1 MMDLKRASIIGALFF
16 CPSTFSA
23 PIISC
28 QTTGITHPY
37 RVSTVFDGDTLL
49 LENGSK
55 VRFIGINAPETAK
68 QGRPAESYANL
79 ALASVQKLLQKSGGR
94 VGLVRGQEPLDHY
107 GRVLAHV
114 FLPHYGNL
122 TAYLLRLG
130 LGSHIAI
137 PPNLNY
143 LECYRQSEQ
152 LARNQANGRWGASNQ
167 GITPVNH
174 LHKTTRGFRH
184 VRGTITRIGEGP
196 TNVWLNFDNH
206 LAIKIGRKDLSHFKD
221 GHPRTMLNRTIEARG
236 WIYYKK
242 SQLRMRIRH
251 PAMIRVLH
259 ESQIP

>member
-1 MMDLKRASIIGALFF
+1 MDLKRASIIGALFF

-23 PIISC
+23 PVTGC
-28 QTTGITHPY
+28 QATGITYPY

-49 LENGSK
+49 LENGDK
-55 VRFIGINAPETAK
+55 VRFIGINTAETAK
-68 QGRPAESYANL
+68 QGQPAEPYANL
-79 ALASVQKLLQKSGGR
+79 ALTSVQELLQKSGGR

-122 TAYLLRLG
+122 TAYLLRRG

-143 LECYRQSEQ
+143 LQCYRQSEQ
-152 LARNQANGRWGASNQ
+152 LARNQAYGRWGAPNQ
-167 GITPVNH
+167 GVIPVNR
-174 LHKTTRGFRH
+174 LRKATRGFRH

-196 TNVWLNFDNH
+196 ANVWLNFDRH
-206 LAIKIGRKDLSHFKD
+206 LAIKIDRKDLRHFKD
-221 GHPRTMLNRTIEARG
+221 GHPKTMLNRTIEARG
-236 WIYYKK
+236 WIYYRK

-251 PAMIRVLH
+251 PAMIRVLN
-259 ESQIP
+259 QN